1 MAGKAD
7 IVDRLAL
14 KVDGITKKQAGEIF
28 DELFGCLTEHLSR
41 GDRVSIPRFGSFAVG
56 ERRARNGRNPVT
68 GKQFTIDS
76 ARVVRFRAGSDLKD
90 SVNERPSKKS
100 RN

>member
-1 MAGKAD
+1 MAGKAN

-28 DELFGCLTEHLSR
+28 DELFSFVIDQLESGE
-41 GDRVSIPRFGSFAVG
+41 RVSIPRFGSFVVG

-68 GKQFTIDS
+68 GKQFKIAS
-76 ARVVRFRAGSDLKD
+76 ARVVRFRAGSDLK
-90 SVNERPSKKS
+90 SSLNQS
-100 RN
+100 RDKD

>member
-28 DELFGCLTEHLSR
+28 DQLFSCVTDLLDR
-41 GDRVSIPRFGSFAVG
+41 GERVSIPRFGSFVVG
-56 ERRARNGRNPVT
+56 ERRARNGRNPAT

-76 ARVVRFRAGSDLKD
+76 ARVVRFRAGADLKD
-90 SVNERPSKKS
+90 SLNRDSDEKS
-100 RN
+100 RG

>member
-28 DELFGCLTEHLSR
+28 DELFGCVTDHLSR
-41 GDRVSIPRFGSFAVG
+41 GERVSIPRFGSFAVG
-56 ERRARNGRNPVT
+56 ERRARDGRNPVT
-68 GKQFTIDS
+68 GKRFTIDS
-76 ARVVRFRAGSDLKD
+76 ARVVKFRAGLDLKA
-90 SVNERPSKKS
+90 SLNEKRSKES
-100 RN
+100 DD

>member
-1 MAGKAD
+1 MAGKSD

-28 DELFGCLTEHLSR
+28 DELFSYVTENLSR
-41 GDRVSIPRFGSFAVG
+41 GDRVSIPRFGSFVVG

-68 GKQFTIDS
+68 GKQFTISS
-76 ARVVRFRAGSDLKD
+76 ARVVRFRAGSDLKEALNKR
-90 SVNERPSKKS
+90 SRKKT
-100 RN
+100 RE

>member
-7 IVDRLAL
+7 IVDRLAI
-14 KVDGITKKQAGEIF
+14 KVEGITKKQAGEIF
-28 DELFGCLTEHLSR
+28 DELFGCISDHLSR
-41 GDRVSIPRFGSFAVG
+41 GERVSIPRFGSLVVG

-68 GKQFTIDS
+68 GKPFKIDS

-90 SVNERPSKKS
+90 SVNKK
-100 RN
+100 